1 MDRAVRDPL
10 EDETERLRQAL
21 QEKEAALRE
30 LQHRA
35 KNSLQLVISLLKLQS
50 ARIRDAEARLA
61 YDQTLQ
67 RIEALAIAY
76 RHLHESS
83 SETEVELSH
92 YLQELATTT
101 CANIA
106 GAVGVE
112 TRIRTET
119 LAAGLSVA
127 VPLGLILNE
136 IVTTALRHAYPS
148 DRWIQIDL
156 RRCGPDTAELV
167 VSDNGRGL
175 PASFDAEADAAM
187 MLAEAL
193 AGQIGATLVVG
204 SGSTGGTEVRVTFP
218 A

>member
-1 MDRAVRDPL
+1 MDGPVPEPL
-10 EDETERLRQAL
+10 ENETERLRQAL

-50 ARIRDAEARLA
+50 GRIRDTDARSA

-83 SETEVELSH
+83 SETGVELGH

-101 CANIA
+101 CANQA
-106 GAVGVE
+106 GAAGVE
-112 TRIRTET
+112 TRIRTES
-119 LAAGLSVA
+119 LMAGLSVA

-156 RRCGPDTAELV
+156 RRTGADTAELL

-175 PASFDAEADAAM
+175 PAGFDAEADAAM

-193 AGQIGATLVVG
+193 AGQIGATLVAG
-204 SGSTGGTEVRVTFP
+204 PGANGGTEVRVSFP